1 MVYRVELSM
10 NRREDSVMN
19 AVPAAAPEESSD
31 PDSPDLRSGLF
42 QLKLASKNLEA

>member
-1 MVYRVELSM
+1 MIINIVTSKDRSEVPG
-10 NRREDSVMN
+10 MN

-42 QLKLASKNLEA
+42 HLNRVRMYLEA